1 MILVIDGWG
10 ISCEIALRWLSLAFT
25 DDKSTLVQLI
35 AGHRQATS
43 QYLSQCWPSSLS
55 PYGFTGP
62 QWVNYMVLLFGSS
75 VHIILGQS
83 QSHWGNHSHTGAITI
98 TLGQSQDY
106 PSGSEATVKDVGKI
120 KPIYNKTQLKIV
132 LLELPPTFSGLKAP
146 SSFCNQWNYVSFAFV
161 YLYNEI
167 CCD

>member
-43 QYLSQCWPSSLS
+43 QYLSQCWPSSFS

-62 QWVNYMVLLFGSS
+62 QWVNYMVLLLFNHQFISYWDNHNHLGAIT
-75 VHIILGQS
+75 VTVGQS
-83 QSHWGNHSHTGAITI
+83 QSHWGNHMIAPVRVKQLWRIWVKSSLSTTKHSANYHKIPHNRADSRLPPSQWETLLQSNAISHW
-98 TLGQSQDY
+98 LGQ
-106 PSGSEATVKDVGKI
+106 I
-120 KPIYNKTQLKIV
+120 
-132 LLELPPTFSGLKAP
+132 
-146 SSFCNQWNYVSFAFV
+146 
-161 YLYNEI
+161 
-167 CCD
+167 